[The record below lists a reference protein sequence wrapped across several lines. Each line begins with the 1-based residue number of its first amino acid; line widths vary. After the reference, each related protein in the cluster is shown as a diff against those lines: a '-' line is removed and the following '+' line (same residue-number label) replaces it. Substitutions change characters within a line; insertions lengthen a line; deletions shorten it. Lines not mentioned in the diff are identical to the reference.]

1 MSTLGKIVW
10 SRPRAGLTAR
20 QAAATPSF
28 QRARANGAG
37 IVDAILGAR
46 WSDALRRSNLETIRT
61 MNKRSKAARKGWKTR
76 KANAR

>member
-10 SRPRAGLTAR
+10 SRPRAGLTAK
-20 QAAATPSF
+20 QATKTLSF

-37 IVDAILGAR
+37 IVDAIVGAR

-61 MNKRSKAARKGWKTR
+61 ANKRSKAARKAWKTR
-76 KANAR
+76 RRNAA